1 MLCSFCVSCWA
12 CVNVQSLHMIF
23 FGFFVFHIFFLFQF
37 FLFVLSFFCFF
48 VVCHFG
54 YDFCTSWLHFF
65 HNNATTFLQLV
76 DSLRSTCLWWWW
88 RHREMSCSFH
98 YANLSV
104 ISTRNDESKG
114 HASKGNESY
123 EQVTMKAGKNIS
135 NITRQVIIAGRP
147 GRRQVAMKKAW
158 WKQRPRR
165 QRPWRRWRS
174 QRFCILRLVTQ
185 TIKDP
190 LRRTFHCD
198 TICGFWGVLQ
208 ALICSSQLSGM
219 FISDY
224 FLGVFVIHNKT
235 CFVGTHKFSTSW
247 IFLFF
252 CNIKRLKTSWEEH
265 FKHCEAISW
274 CICWVEEEW

>member
-23 FGFFVFHIFFLFQF
+23 FSFFVFHIFFLFQF
-37 FLFVLSFFCFF
+37 FLFVLSLFFFF

-224 FLGVFVIHNKT
+224 FFGFLLFTTKLVLLGPTNSRR
-235 CFVGTHKFSTSW
+235 VG
-247 IFLFF
+247 FF
-252 CNIKRLKTSWEEH
+252 CFSVTS
-265 FKHCEAISW
+265 SD
-274 CICWVEEEW
+274 